1 MNWTRENWPDIVQ
14 ALWEHA
20 VLVGVSMAIALAVS
34 LVLGVFTARRPA
46 LYAAVI
52 AVTATLYT
60 IPGLALFALLLPILG
75 LGTVPAITGLV
86 LYSLL
91 ILTRNIATGLRQ
103 VSADIVEAAT
113 GMGYG
118 RWRRLAAIELPLALP
133 VIVAG
138 VRICLVMQI
147 GVATVAAYINAG
159 GLGNIIFAGINQEF
173 PEKIL
178 VGAGLA
184 ALLCVGADW
193 GLRRA
198 ERALARR
205 AAA

>member
-1 MNWTRENWPDIVQ
+1 MSWTRENWRDIVD
-14 ALWEHA
+14 ALVEHA
-20 VLVGVSMAIALAVS
+20 TLVGLAMAIALALS
-34 LVLGVFTARRPA
+34 LALGIATARRKR
-46 LYAAVI
+46 LYGAVVAVAA
-52 AVTATLYT
+52 ALYT

-75 LGTVPAITGLV
+75 LGTVPAVTGLV

-103 VSADIVEAAT
+103 VPAEIVEAAA

-118 RWRRLAAIELPLALP
+118 KWRRLLAVELPLALP

-138 VRICLVMQI
+138 IRICLVMQI

-159 GLGNIIFAGINQEF
+159 GLGTLIFAGINQEF

-184 ALLCVGADW
+184 ALLCIAADW

-198 ERALARR
+198 ERALLAR
-205 AAA
+205 AA